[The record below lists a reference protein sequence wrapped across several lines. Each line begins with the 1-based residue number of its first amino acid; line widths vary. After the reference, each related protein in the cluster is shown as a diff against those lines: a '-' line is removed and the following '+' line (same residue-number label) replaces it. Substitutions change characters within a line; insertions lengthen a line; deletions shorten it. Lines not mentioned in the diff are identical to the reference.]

1 MGKRKSL
8 AVVFI
13 LILVLAVSAYISAL
27 DIPGWLGPTP
37 GAEYTY
43 NVQIDGLL
51 GRSASGETTIMV
63 PIPATKNGIFVTTPS
78 KFDNISVGIWTTFIA
93 ETDDGHMM
101 GFKTNESILEDI
113 YFSTDAA
120 MDSIDI
126 FDPIHQNAPI
136 LYPAT
141 EFSEISMK
149 PYGNQERYSSN
160 PTYISYVYISDNIE
174 EGNTNFYIIID
185 AKNANGPK
193 EYLGFYLNYVG
204 IENTGTSTNNTGKMR
219 VKVNLE
225 QTIPHG
231 YGIRPYPKW
240 VQEYE

>member
-13 LILVLAVSAYISAL
+13 LVFVLAVSAYISAL

-63 PIPATKNGIFVTTPS
+63 PIPATKDGMFVTTPS

-120 MDSIDI
+120 VGSIDI

-136 LYPAT
+136 LYPAMK
-141 EFSEISMK
+141 FSEISMK
-149 PYGNQERYSSN
+149 SYGNQERYSSI

-185 AKNANGPK
+185 AKNADEPN
-193 EYLGFYLNYVG
+193 EYLGFYMNYVG
-204 IENTGTSTNNTGKMR
+204 IENMGTSTNNAGKMR
-219 VKVNLE
+219 VRVSLE
-225 QTIPHG
+225 QTIPYG